1 MEKKVQQLTHIQTGM
16 VRIMQSFILLSV
28 ILLVTLL
35 AVILGWHSHGFEIS
49 VQGLLL
55 LGAFMGVIYS
65 RSQLKNIQ
73 SLLIQQPLSTDNNY
87 ESILEQADKKIAEQY
102 HQLNDEIS
110 RLQSVQSS
118 AIAELV
124 DGFHGMAE
132 QSNQQM
138 ALVHDLV
145 KIVTNHE
152 NDSSKGSFKHEATHL
167 IEVFVENIKSMSD
180 GSMQLV
186 TAMTSMNENIKKVQS
201 LLGEIDGISAQ
212 TNLLALNAAI
222 EAARAGEA
230 GRGFAVVA
238 DEVRALSGRSA
249 EFSSQIRANYQEM
262 LSRMNEAKETVGRL
276 ASNDMTLTLSSQ
288 NRMDILI
295 KEQEA
300 NNHLISGKMEQ
311 VSEVSDV
318 INEQVNKSL
327 LGLQFEDMTR
337 QMLGHMTARLAVMES
352 FSNAM
357 SMLRHD
363 FKMAQREELKDAV
376 SKHLQELEMAMK
388 KAEELSKETINNP
401 VKQDNMDDGEIDF
414 F

>member
-1 MEKKVQQLTHIQTGM
+1 
-16 VRIMQSFILLSV
+16 
-28 ILLVTLL
+28 
-35 AVILGWHSHGFEIS
+35 
-49 VQGLLL
+49 
-55 LGAFMGVIYS
+55 
-65 RSQLKNIQ
+65 
-73 SLLIQQPLSTDNNY
+73 
-87 ESILEQADKKIAEQY
+87 
-102 HQLNDEIS
+102 
-110 RLQSVQSS
+110 
-118 AIAELV
+118 
-124 DGFHGMAE
+124 MAE

-138 ALVHDLV
+138 TLVHDLV
-145 KIVTNHE
+145 KIVTTDD
-152 NDSSKGSFKHEATHL
+152 NDSSQGSFKHEATHL

-295 KEQEA
+295 KDQEA

-376 SKHLQELEMAMK
+376 SKHLQELEIAMK
-388 KAEELSKETINNP
+388 KAEELSKETVNNP
-401 VKQDNMDDGEIDF
+401 VKQDNMNDGEIDF